1 MMDIQTAIKQRRT
14 IRRFQDKT
22 VDEEVLKELVSLSR
36 LYASGGN
43 LQPIRY
49 AVITK
54 SELLNSVFETLKW
67 AAYLPGFEIKEDE
80 RPMAYI
86 VFSCDTNVKKNAQ
99 FDLGAA
105 ATTLMVAAE
114 GYGLATCCLAS
125 FDRAKVFSLLQL
137 PENLE
142 PLLVIAL
149 GYPAQKSRAVA
160 LKGDVKYFEDEDGCL
175 CVPKRTLEE
184 VMTVY

>member
-1 MMDIQTAIKQRRT
+1 MDVQTAIMQRRT
-14 IRRFQDKT
+14 IRRFQNKP
-22 VDEEVLKELVSLSR
+22 VDPSVLRELVRLSR

-49 AVITK
+49 AVVTK
-54 SELLNSVFETLKW
+54 QELLDNVFKTLKW

-86 VFSCDTNVKKNAQ
+86 VLSCDTNVKKNAQ

-105 ATTLMVAAE
+105 STTLMVAAE
-114 GYGLATCCLAS
+114 SYGLSTCCLGS
-125 FDRAKVFSLLQL
+125 FDRAKIISLLQL
-137 PENLE
+137 PENLD

-149 GYPAQKSRAVA
+149 GYPAQKSRVVDMV
-160 LKGDVKYFEDEDGCL
+160 GDVKYFEDENDSL

-184 VMTVY
+184 VMTLY